1 MRTTVHCLRSCC
13 FRFLSIV
20 TKQIGYGAS
29 LTVFTLAAPAGAAPA
44 ASAALTSSPT
54 LGGLQV
60 LLGLMVVLGLMMGGV
75 WLLKRF
81 APASRMGSAP
91 IRVVGGVSVGGR
103 ERVMVVEVAD
113 QWIVIGVAPGRVNA
127 LSTLPRQDTLSSM
140 PGTHPASEARVER
153 NFSGWLKH
161 TLDKRNGR

>member
-1 MRTTVHCLRSCC
+1 M
-13 FRFLSIV
+13 
-20 TKQIGYGAS
+20 
-29 LTVFTLAAPAGAAPA
+29 
-44 ASAALTSSPT
+44 
-54 LGGLQV
+54 GGLQV
-60 LLGLMVVLGLMMGGV
+60 LLGLVVVLGLMMAGV

-127 LSTLPRQDTLSSM
+127 LSTLPRQDTLPNMS
-140 PGTHPASEARVER
+140 GIHPSSEARGEK
-153 NFSGWLKH
+153 NFSSWLKH
-161 TLDKRNGR
+161 TLDQRNGR